1 MFNFL
6 KNEIENSFLSNFELY
21 HSTTGDGR
29 LDSAESEIV
38 IIEHLKSLFSENK
51 NIEATT
57 SLPQKITKAKFQE
70 ENLKN
75 KKQTILFLNRREKKK
90 KNNK

>member
-38 IIEHLKSLFSENK
+38 IIEHLKSLIYIISH
-51 NIEATT
+51 
-57 SLPQKITKAKFQE
+57 
-70 ENLKN
+70 
-75 KKQTILFLNRREKKK
+75 FLNNTSKFCK
-90 KNNK
+90 